1 MNTYIIAKNE
11 KVNEKV
17 NEDKKEDDNKGI
29 FSHIKNKVIVFYNKN
44 KKELWLLFV
53 FIIIFNFMCNSSNI
67 IKQSGG
73 NPEEALLNAG
83 PQKMGIKSKIG
94 NAMSGLKKN
103 NIFQTGLSWMFGF
116 VQSLIT
122 FGGLILVLAVLPG
135 LPVFIFMLILF
146 FILRARVA
154 SLKSI

>member
-11 KVNEKV
+11 NVTENVNEF
-17 NEDKKEDDNKGI
+17 ETEYKKEYENKGMLN
-29 FSHIKNKVIVFYNKN
+29 HIKNKVIVFYNKN

-53 FIIIFNFMCNSSNI
+53 FIIIFNFMCSSTNI
-67 IKQSGG
+67 FIKQNGG
-73 NPEEALLNAG
+73 NPEEALLSAAG
-83 PQKMGIKSKIG
+83 KKPGLF
-94 NAMSGLKKN
+94 SGLKKTN
-103 NIFQTGLSWMFGF
+103 VLQTGLSWMLGF

-122 FGGLILVLAVLPG
+122 FGGLILVLAILPG
-135 LPVFIFMLILF
+135 LPIFIFMLILF